1 MWETEAIESRGF
13 ADPLSIEISSILRS
27 RGAPVGR
34 MPDVVEQSWKRC
46 LTDYNLLPDAVPRAS
61 VLSYSEIRLLMEQG
75 EEFMRIAEPEI
86 ERLFRRLVDSEYLV
100 SLASPQ
106 GAMVLFRCD
115 YQYLSDLA
123 GSGVIPGSIWT
134 EDQQG
139 TNGVG
144 TCLRV
149 GKPVTIAGTE
159 HYGSAIQRLTC
170 LTAPVLGQKGAIE
183 SVINVT
189 TARQADARMNRMVQN
204 ILERSARRIEN
215 GYFGRMN
222 RRNLLLRIL
231 DSGEVADIAEEGRL
245 ALDENGRVIDG
256 SSYATQM
263 LGQDIGTLIGSSAEE
278 LFEMDRSISELRP
291 DTPITLN
298 YRGRTLQAILNLPEA
313 SRRTAVTSLIPA
325 RPAIQALST
334 VDLAEEPLRINP
346 ILSQALDRAQSLL
359 SAGLSLVI
367 TGESGVG
374 KTAFAKAVARCC
386 FGADSELVFID
397 CASLQSHGDL
407 RELLQRRLSKQRSCL
422 LIDRIDE
429 MDEASQTTLL
439 ALLENDRQAGANG
452 IGVIVISTH
461 DLDHLAR
468 ENRLRLDL
476 VHRLKGGHVGLPPL
490 RCVPDL
496 GDTILDLF
504 RVEREALGKP
514 QLELGDDSR
523 LVLLH
528 YHWPGNLRELRNT
541 LRHAVA
547 LADGKQIGLEH
558 LPDDIV
564 EELARKDLTARSQS
578 EASKIEAAL
587 RYNGGNVSLT
597 ARYLGVSRATLY
609 RKIHIQKARGEA

>member
-1 MWETEAIESRGF
+1 MWETEALESVGF
-13 ADPLSIEISSILRS
+13 ADPLTSEISNILKS
-27 RGAPVGR
+27 RGAAAVR
-34 MPDVVEQSWKRC
+34 LPDVVEQSWKRC

-61 VLSYSEIRLLMEQG
+61 VLSHSELRTLMEQG

-159 HYGSAIQRLTC
+159 HYGSATQRLTC
-170 LTAPVLGQKGAIE
+170 LTAPVLGRNGAIE

-189 TARQADARMNRMVQN
+189 TARQADGRMNRMVQD
-204 ILERSARRIEN
+204 IVERSARRIEN
-215 GYFGRMN
+215 GYFARMN
-222 RRNLLLRIL
+222 RRNLMLRIL
-231 DSGEVADIAEEGRL
+231 DNGEAADIAEEGRL
-245 ALDENGRVIDG
+245 ALDDNGRIVSG
-256 SSYATQM
+256 SSFASRM
-263 LGQDIGTLIGSSAEE
+263 LGQEVGNLMGQSAEE
-278 LFEMDRSISELRP
+278 LFEMDRSISEVRP
-291 DTPITLN
+291 NAPITLN
-298 YRGRTLQAILNLPEA
+298 YQGRRLQAIFSLPE
-313 SRRTAVTSLIPA
+313 SRQQSQMSLIAARSSATSL
-325 RPAIQALST
+325 RT
-334 VDLAEEPLRINP
+334 VDLAEESLRINP
-346 ILSQALDRAQSLL
+346 ILSQALDRAQRLL
-359 SAGLSLVI
+359 TADLPLVI
-367 TGESGVG
+367 TGESGSG
-374 KTAFAKAVARCC
+374 KTAFAKAAARCC
-386 FGADSELVFID
+386 FGADSEIVFID

-407 RELLQRRLSKQRSCL
+407 RELLQRRLTGQQSCL

-439 ALLENDRQAGANG
+439 ALLESDRQTGANG

-461 DLDHLAR
+461 DLDHLVR
-468 ENRLRLDL
+468 ENRMRLDL
-476 VHRLKGGHVGLPPL
+476 AHRLKGGQVALPPL

-496 GDTILDLF
+496 EDTVLDLF
-504 RVEREALGKP
+504 RTERETLGKP
-514 QLELGDDSR
+514 QLQLDDDSR

-541 LRHAVA
+541 LRHAIA

-558 LPDDIV
+558 LPDNIV

-609 RKIHIQKARGEA
+609 RKIQIQKARGEA